1 MAVTGRPRKKIDWE
15 LFESVIKC
23 SHKMKI
29 DHIAEVMKVHKET
42 LVANIKEKYGCNFE
56 EIRDIKSANIRY
68 PLIQKAIQMAMGGNA
83 TMMIFCLKNMCGWTD
98 SPKDLQE
105 IKEDVQKLTISFQK
119 LSDEDLKKH
128 GL

>member
-1 MAVTGRPRKKIDWE
+1 
-15 LFESVIKC
+15 
-23 SHKMKI
+23 
-29 DHIAEVMKVHKET
+29 
-42 LVANIKEKYGCNFE
+42 
-56 EIRDIKSANIRY
+56 
-68 PLIQKAIQMAMGGNA
+68 MAMGGNA